1 MVRRLAVFGLLVA
14 LAVGASGRPAS
25 AQCVMC
31 KAALTDSPEGRAINQ
46 TFNRAI
52 LLMLVAPYALVGT
65 LMATVFRRPLAAVLV
80 RRLPPGR
87 VRDLLSWGVL
97 AAHPPDPPLAPRE

>member
-1 MVRRLAVFGLLVA
+1 LRKA
-14 LAVGASGRPAS
+14 LALAALVFLLAAAAAPLAS

-31 KAALTDSPEGRAINQ
+31 KTALTDSPEGRAINQ

-65 LMATVFRRPLAAVLV
+65 LMATVFRRPLATVLV
-80 RRLPPGR
+80 RRLRPGR
-87 VRDLLSWGVL
+87 VRDLLQLSL
-97 AAHPPDPPLAPRE
+97 LPRPGR

>member
-1 MVRRLAVFGLLVA
+1 VRKALALGVLAVLLVGAAAA
-14 LAVGASGRPAS
+14 LAC

-31 KAALTDSPEGRAINQ
+31 KTALTDSPEGRAINQ

-65 LMATVFRRPLAAVLV
+65 LMATVFRRPLATVLV
-80 RRLPPGR
+80 RRLRPGR
-87 VRDLLSWGVL
+87 LRELLTSRL
-97 AAHPPDPPLAPRE
+97 LPRR

>member
-1 MVRRLAVFGLLVA
+1 VHKALALGVLAVLLAGPVA
-14 LAVGASGRPAS
+14 PSAS

-31 KAALTDSPEGRAINQ
+31 KAALTDSPEGQAINQ

-65 LMATVFRRPLAAVLV
+65 LMVTVFRKPLL
-80 RRLPPGR
+80 RRLR
-87 VRDLLSWGVL
+87 
-97 AAHPPDPPLAPRE
+97 RER

>member
-1 MVRRLAVFGLLVA
+1 MRRLALVCLLGAIV
-14 LAVGASGRPAS
+14 LAGTARPAS

-65 LMATVFRRPLAAVLV
+65 LMATVFRRPLAAVIV
-80 RRLPPGR
+80 RRLRPGR
-87 VRDLLSWGVL
+87 VRDVL
-97 AAHPPDPPLAPRE
+97 QRTLRPRPGR

>member
-1 MVRRLAVFGLLVA
+1 LRKA
-14 LAVGASGRPAS
+14 LALAALVFLLAAAVAPLTS

-31 KAALTDSPEGRAINQ
+31 KTALTDSPEGRAINQ

-80 RRLPPGR
+80 RRLRPGR
-87 VRDLLSWGVL
+87 VRDLLQLSL
-97 AAHPPDPPLAPRE
+97 LPRPGR

>member
-1 MVRRLAVFGLLVA
+1 VRRVLVFGLLVA
-14 LAVGASGRPAS
+14 ALVAAAALAP

-80 RRLPPGR
+80 RRMRPGR
-87 VRDLLSWGVL
+87 LRSLLELRLL
-97 AAHPPDPPLAPRE
+97 ASRPGR

>member
-1 MVRRLAVFGLLVA
+1 LRKALVLGVLVLLLAAAVA
-14 LAVGASGRPAS
+14 PPAA

-31 KAALTDSPEGRAINQ
+31 KTALTDSPEGRAINQ

-65 LMATVFRRPLAAVLV
+65 LMATVFRRPLAHVLV
-80 RRLPPGR
+80 RRLGPGR
-87 VRDLLSWGVL
+87 LRDLLQMSL
-97 AAHPPDPPLAPRE
+97 RPRSER

>member
-1 MVRRLAVFGLLVA
+1 LRRAFALALLAVLLS
-14 LAVGASGRPAS
+14 GAAAPLAS

-31 KAALTDSPEGRAINQ
+31 KTALTDSPEGRAINQ

-80 RRLPPGR
+80 QRMRPGR
-87 VRDLLSWGVL
+87 LRRFLQWRLRT
-97 AAHPPDPPLAPRE
+97 PRPAR

>member
-1 MVRRLAVFGLLVA
+1 MRKA
-14 LAVGASGRPAS
+14 LALAALVFLLAATVAPLAS

-31 KAALTDSPEGRAINQ
+31 KTALTDSPEGRAINQ

-65 LMATVFRRPLAAVLV
+65 LMATVFRRPLATVLV
-80 RRLPPGR
+80 RRLRPGR
-87 VRDLLSWGVL
+87 VRDLLQLSL
-97 AAHPPDPPLAPRE
+97 RPRPGR

>member
-1 MVRRLAVFGLLVA
+1 VAVHKALALGVLAVLLA
-14 LAVGASGRPAS
+14 GPAAPLAS

-65 LMATVFRRPLAAVLV
+65 LMATVFRKPLL
-80 RRLPPGR
+80 RRLRG
-87 VRDLLSWGVL
+87 LQ
-97 AAHPPDPPLAPRE
+97 

>member
-1 MVRRLAVFGLLVA
+1 VRKALALGVLAVLLAGPVA
-14 LAVGASGRPAS
+14 PLAS

-31 KAALTDSPEGRAINQ
+31 KAALTDSPEGRAINE

-65 LMATVFRRPLAAVLV
+65 LMATVFRRPLMRVLLQHF
-80 RRLPPGR
+80 RRGR
-87 VRDLLSWGVL
+87 
-97 AAHPPDPPLAPRE
+97 

>member
-1 MVRRLAVFGLLVA
+1 MRKALV
-14 LAVGASGRPAS
+14 VGALVLLLAAIVAPLAS

-31 KAALTDSPEGRAINQ
+31 KTALTDSPEGRAINQ

-80 RRLPPGR
+80 RRLRPGR
-87 VRDLLSWGVL
+87 VRDLLQLSL
-97 AAHPPDPPLAPRE
+97 PPRPAR

>member
-1 MVRRLAVFGLLVA
+1 MRKVLVLGA
-14 LAVGASGRPAS
+14 LALLLAAAVAPAA

-31 KAALTDSPEGRAINQ
+31 KTALTDSPEGRAINQ

-80 RRLPPGR
+80 RRLRPGR
-87 VRDLLSWGVL
+87 VRDLLQLSL
-97 AAHPPDPPLAPRE
+97 LPRPGR

>member
-1 MVRRLAVFGLLVA
+1 VRKALA
-14 LAVGASGRPAS
+14 LAVLAVLLAGAAAPLAS

-31 KAALTDSPEGRAINQ
+31 KTALTDSPEGRAINQ

-80 RRLPPGR
+80 RRLRPGR

-97 AAHPPDPPLAPRE
+97 AAHPPDSPLAPRE

>member
-1 MVRRLAVFGLLVA
+1 VRKA
-14 LAVGASGRPAS
+14 LALGALALVLSGTAAPLAS

-31 KAALTDSPEGRAINQ
+31 KTALTDSPEGRAINQ

-52 LLMLVAPYALVGT
+52 LLMLVAPYAIVGT
-65 LMATVFRRPLAAVLV
+65 LMATVFRRPLAHVLV

-87 VRDLLSWGVL
+87 LRDLLQMGLRSRSG
-97 AAHPPDPPLAPRE
+97 R

>member
-1 MVRRLAVFGLLVA
+1 VPKAVVLGVLVLLAAVA
-14 LAVGASGRPAS
+14 VAPPAS

-31 KAALTDSPEGRAINQ
+31 KTALTDSPEGRAINQ

-65 LMATVFRRPLAAVLV
+65 LMATVFRRPLAHVLV
-80 RRLPPGR
+80 RRMGPGR
-87 VRDLLSWGVL
+87 IRDLLQLCLRSRS
-97 AAHPPDPPLAPRE
+97 AR

>member
-1 MVRRLAVFGLLVA
+1 VRRALALGVIVLLVS
-14 LAVGASGRPAS
+14 GAAAPLAS

-31 KAALTDSPEGRAINQ
+31 KTALTDSPEGRAINQ

-80 RRLPPGR
+80 QRMRPGRLRRVLERRLRTPRPGR
-87 VRDLLSWGVL
+87 
-97 AAHPPDPPLAPRE
+97 

>member
-1 MVRRLAVFGLLVA
+1 MRKA
-14 LAVGASGRPAS
+14 LALGALALVLSGTAAPLAS

-31 KAALTDSPEGRAINQ
+31 KTALTDSPEGRAINQ

-52 LLMLVAPYALVGT
+52 LLMLVAPYAIVGT
-65 LMATVFRRPLAAVLV
+65 LMATVFRRPLAHVLV

-87 VRDLLSWGVL
+87 LRDLLQMGLRSRSG
-97 AAHPPDPPLAPRE
+97 R

>member
-1 MVRRLAVFGLLVA
+1 VVHKA
-14 LAVGASGRPAS
+14 LALGVLVVLLAGPVAPLAS

-65 LMATVFRRPLAAVLV
+65 LMVTVFRKPLL
-80 RRLPPGR
+80 RRLR
-87 VRDLLSWGVL
+87 
-97 AAHPPDPPLAPRE
+97 RER

>member
-1 MVRRLAVFGLLVA
+1 MRKA
-14 LAVGASGRPAS
+14 LALGVLVVLLAGAAAPLVS

-31 KAALTDSPEGRAINQ
+31 KAPLTDSPEGRAVNQ

-65 LMATVFRRPLAAVLV
+65 LMVTVFRRPLLEVLV
-80 RRLPPGR
+80 RRFR
-87 VRDLLSWGVL
+87 R
-97 AAHPPDPPLAPRE
+97 PR

>member
-1 MVRRLAVFGLLVA
+1 VRKALALGVLSLLLVGPGLPA
-14 LAVGASGRPAS
+14 AS

-65 LMATVFRRPLAAVLV
+65 LMATVFRKPLL
-80 RRLPPGR
+80 RRLR
-87 VRDLLSWGVL
+87 
-97 AAHPPDPPLAPRE
+97 HPR

>member
-1 MVRRLAVFGLLVA
+1 MTKPFALGLLAVLLVG
-14 LAVGASGRPAS
+14 AVAPLAS

-31 KAALTDSPEGRAINQ
+31 KTALTDSPEGRAINQ

-52 LLMLVAPYALVGT
+52 LLMLVAPYLVAGT

-80 RRLPPGR
+80 RRLGPGR
-87 VRDLLSWGVL
+87 VRRLLELRLL
-97 AAHPPDPPLAPRE
+97 ARPAR

>member
-1 MVRRLAVFGLLVA
+1 VRRTLAALLLGAGLVA
-14 LAVGASGRPAS
+14 GSAGPSA

-31 KAALTDSPEGRAINQ
+31 KTALTDSPEGRAINQ

-65 LMATVFRRPLAAVLV
+65 LMATVFRRPLAHVLV

-87 VRDLLSWGVL
+87 LRDLLRLSL
-97 AAHPPDPPLAPRE
+97 PSRPRR

>member
-1 MVRRLAVFGLLVA
+1 VRKALALGVLAVLLV
-14 LAVGASGRPAS
+14 GAAASLAS

-31 KAALTDSPEGRAINQ
+31 KTALTDSPEGRAINQ

-65 LMATVFRRPLAAVLV
+65 LMATVFRRPLATVLV
-80 RRLPPGR
+80 RRLRPGR
-87 VRDLLSWGVL
+87 LRELLTSRLLS
-97 AAHPPDPPLAPRE
+97 RR

>member
-1 MVRRLAVFGLLVA
+1 MRKTLALGLLA
-14 LAVGASGRPAS
+14 LLLSGAAAPLAS

-31 KAALTDSPEGRAINQ
+31 KTALTDSPEGRAINQ

-80 RRLPPGR
+80 QRMRPGR
-87 VRDLLSWGVL
+87 LRRVL
-97 AAHPPDPPLAPRE
+97 ELRLRTPRPGR

>member
-1 MVRRLAVFGLLVA
+1 VRKALGVLAILVVTA
-14 LAVGASGRPAS
+14 TPPAF

-65 LMATVFRRPLAAVLV
+65 LMATVFRRPLTVLL
-80 RRLPPGR
+80 RRHRRGP
-87 VRDLLSWGVL
+87 
-97 AAHPPDPPLAPRE
+97 

>member
-1 MVRRLAVFGLLVA
+1 VRKA
-14 LAVGASGRPAS
+14 LALGALALVLSGTAAALAS

-31 KAALTDSPEGRAINQ
+31 KTALTDSPEGRAINQ

-52 LLMLVAPYALVGT
+52 LLMLVAPYAIVGT
-65 LMATVFRRPLAAVLV
+65 LMATVFRRPLAHVLV

-87 VRDLLSWGVL
+87 LRNLLQMGLRSRSG
-97 AAHPPDPPLAPRE
+97 R

>member
-1 MVRRLAVFGLLVA
+1 MRKALALGVLAVLLGGAVA
-14 LAVGASGRPAS
+14 PLAS

-52 LLMLVAPYALVGT
+52 LLMLVAPYAIVGT

-80 RRLPPGR
+80 RRLRPGR

-97 AAHPPDPPLAPRE
+97 AAHPPDHPLAPRE

>member
-1 MVRRLAVFGLLVA
+1 LRKA
-14 LAVGASGRPAS
+14 LALAALVFLLAAAVAPLAS

-31 KAALTDSPEGRAINQ
+31 KTALTDSPEGRAINQ

-80 RRLPPGR
+80 RRLRPGR
-87 VRDLLSWGVL
+87 VRDLLQLSL
-97 AAHPPDPPLAPRE
+97 LPRPGR

>member
-1 MVRRLAVFGLLVA
+1 MRKVVLLGA
-14 LAVGASGRPAS
+14 LALLLAGPAAPPAA

-31 KAALTDSPEGRAINQ
+31 KAALTDSPEGRAINE

-65 LMATVFRRPLAAVLV
+65 LMATVFRKPLLRHL
-80 RRLPPGR
+80 RRGR
-87 VRDLLSWGVL
+87 
-97 AAHPPDPPLAPRE
+97 

>member
-1 MVRRLAVFGLLVA
+1 LRKA
-14 LAVGASGRPAS
+14 LALAALVFLLAAAVAPLAS

-31 KAALTDSPEGRAINQ
+31 KTALTDSPEGRAINQ

-80 RRLPPGR
+80 RRLRPGR
-87 VRDLLSWGVL
+87 VRDLLQLSLLSRPG
-97 AAHPPDPPLAPRE
+97 R

>member
-1 MVRRLAVFGLLVA
+1 VHKALALGVLAVLLA
-14 LAVGASGRPAS
+14 GPGAPLAS

-31 KAALTDSPEGRAINQ
+31 KAALTDSPEGRAINE

-65 LMATVFRRPLAAVLV
+65 LMLTVFRKPLLRHL
-80 RRLPPGR
+80 RRER
-87 VRDLLSWGVL
+87 
-97 AAHPPDPPLAPRE
+97 

>member
-1 MVRRLAVFGLLVA
+1 MRKALGVLAILFVAATPPVF
-14 LAVGASGRPAS
+14 

-52 LLMLVAPYALVGT
+52 LLMLVAPYAIVGT
-65 LMATVFRRPLAAVLV
+65 LMATVFRRPLSDAVRQRLQ
-80 RRLPPGR
+80 RRR
-87 VRDLLSWGVL
+87 
-97 AAHPPDPPLAPRE
+97 

>member
-1 MVRRLAVFGLLVA
+1 MRRLALVCLLGAIV
-14 LAVGASGRPAS
+14 LAGTARPAS

-52 LLMLVAPYALVGT
+52 LLMLVAPYLVVGT

-80 RRLPPGR
+80 RRLGPGR
-87 VRDLLSWGVL
+87 VRRLLELRLL
-97 AAHPPDPPLAPRE
+97 ARPAR

>member
-1 MVRRLAVFGLLVA
+1 VRKALA
-14 LAVGASGRPAS
+14 LAVLAVLLAGALAPLAS

-31 KAALTDSPEGRAINQ
+31 KTALTDSPEGRAINQ

-65 LMATVFRRPLAAVLV
+65 LMATVFRRPLAAVVV
-80 RRLPPGR
+80 RRLRPGR